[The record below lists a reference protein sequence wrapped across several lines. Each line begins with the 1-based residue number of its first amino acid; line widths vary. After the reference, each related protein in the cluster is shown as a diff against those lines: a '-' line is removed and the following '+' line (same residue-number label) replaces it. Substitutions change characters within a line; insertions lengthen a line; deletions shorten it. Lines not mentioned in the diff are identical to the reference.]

1 VNPRIIRA
9 LARQGLQISQQG
21 PIYRVRRHETAK
33 DVPTAEVLL
42 PEGFPLQAKALA
54 QLTRFAGVQHP
65 GGGRVCR
72 ACATPDFHPGALVP
86 VGSVV
91 ASSELVIPQAIGTD
105 INCGMRLHVADVT
118 VDRFLAHKAEL
129 VERLRGDL
137 LLGTRDLPA
146 TPRAMRHMFNAGAP
160 GWIEAA
166 RDRALGLMQRA
177 ELDQLEL
184 ELDRIYGGGFAD
196 GDARWA
202 PDDRLD
208 PDRDVIRDDALGTIG
223 GGNHFVEIQ
232 VVDRIEDATTAW
244 QWGVRPGQL
253 AFMIHTGSR
262 SVGVAV
268 GTRWSERARD
278 RWPEG
283 VAWPEVFSLTG
294 DDAIEYVQAMNTAA
308 NYATVNRLV
317 IAEMVRQRMRDVLGD
332 IEAPLVFDVPHNIV
346 LREDELFVHRKG
358 ATPAHRDQPVLI
370 PGSMGHL
377 SYLMAGCG
385 NERFLHSCSH
395 GAGRAST
402 RFAMTRKGRPKRDLG
417 LDGVECITLHE
428 ERLLEEAPAAYK
440 DIGPVIDIQV
450 EQSLVRPV
458 AVLRPLLTFKA

>member
-1 VNPRIIRA
+1 MNPRIIRA
-9 LARQGLQISQQG
+9 LARQGLQISKQG
-21 PIYRVRRHETAK
+21 PIYRVRRLDAAS

-42 PEGFPLQAKALA
+42 PEGFPLEGKALA

-65 GGGRVCR
+65 DGGRVCR
-72 ACATPDFHPGALVP
+72 ACATPDFHPGSLVP

-91 ASSELVIPQAIGTD
+91 ASSDLVIPQAIGTD

-118 VDRFLAHKAEL
+118 IDRFLARKPEI

-137 LLGTRDLPA
+137 LLGTRDLPS
-146 TPRAMRHMFNAGAP
+146 TPDAMRDMFTAGAP
-160 GWIEAA
+160 GWVDAA
-166 RDRALGLMQRA
+166 SRRPLGLMQRA
-177 ELDQLEL
+177 DLTQLDQEH
-184 ELDRIYGGGFAD
+184 DRIYGGGSAS

-202 PDDRLD
+202 PEHLLD
-208 PDRDVIRDDALGTIG
+208 PTRDVLRDDALGTVG
-223 GGNHFVEIQ
+223 GGNHFVELQ
-232 VVDRIEDATTAW
+232 VVDRIEDASTAW
-244 QWGVRPGQL
+244 HWGIRPGQL

-262 SVGVAV
+262 SVGVAI
-268 GTRWSERARD
+268 GTRWSERAREH
-278 RWPEG
+278 WPEG
-283 VAWPEVFSLTG
+283 VAWPEIFSLTG
-294 DDAIEYVQAMNTAA
+294 RDALDYVEAMNTAA

-317 IAEMVRQRMRDVLGD
+317 IAEMVRQRLREVLGD
-332 IEAPLVFDVPHNIV
+332 LQAPLVFDVPHNIV
-346 LREDELFVHRKG
+346 LREGDLFVHRKG

-370 PGSMGHL
+370 PGSMGHP

-395 GAGRAST
+395 GAGRATT
-402 RFAMTRKGRPKRDLG
+402 RFEMTRKGRPDRALG
-417 LDGVECITLHE
+417 LEGVECITLHQ